1 MKRGIVNRFDQITGK
16 ETAKLIKNWNKNQPC
31 ERGRSI
37 KQIRIKYTYILQTW
51 YYEEKTY
58 TQKFICPPGMVKYM
72 KKVLKDQKL
81 FPHFSFFPNTVKEAF
96 SVTISA
102 DYDHGK
108 LKIQCKDE
116 GDKGY
121 DNFYIL
127 LCSTG
132 AKDKYPD
139 FIKKFKGHLPENPKI
154 EGIQEHW
161 DAPIFL
167 DSTVAQDHDFCG
179 CIIPNDPSIIAG
191 PNNRQF
197 ILRLVEHAD
206 KYHKLKKTE
215 LSQKRPA
222 VTENKNPPP
231 AEVVVKKKCTSTLV
245 GNVGQ
250 LATYK
255 NCSQIG
261 SKGGEKVR
269 ITVKGGNIKFSQK
282 NMALMLDP
290 KISIFESPKNSTEQ
304 WSQDY
309 ALSTVL
315 SGANKNFL
323 QAAMVHLYETAMGGV
338 RGYHKTVLGDL
349 ELNGKKIPPP
359 PKVAL
364 NEHNI
369 SQFQNGL
376 LLAYKQLNRS
386 DSHYNSLRGSVAK
399 YYSVS
404 NDGIEKFSME
414 LNGIDRN

>member
-1 MKRGIVNRFDQITGK
+1 MKRGIVNGFGLITGK

-31 ERGRSI
+31 GRWRSI

-51 YYEEKTY
+51 YYKEKTY
-58 TQKFICPPGMVKYM
+58 TQKFICPLGMMKYM

-81 FPHFSFFPNTVKEAF
+81 FPHFNVFPNTVKEAF
-96 SVTISA
+96 SVTTSA

-108 LKIQCKDE
+108 LKIQCEDE

-127 LCSTG
+127 LYSTG
-132 AKDKYPD
+132 SKDKYPH

-167 DSTVAQDHDFCG
+167 DSTLAQYHDFCG

-197 ILRLVEHAD
+197 ILCPVEHTD
-206 KYHKLKKTE
+206 KYHKLKETE

-222 VTENKNPPP
+222 VTENKNPP
-231 AEVVVKKKCTSTLV
+231 ADIVVKKKCTNTLV
-245 GNVGQ
+245 GKGNQ

-261 SKGGEKVR
+261 SKGGEKVK
-269 ITVKGGNIKFSQK
+269 ITVKGGNIKFTQK

-290 KISIFESPKNSTEQ
+290 KINIFESPKNSTEQ

-309 ALSTVL
+309 AVSTVI

-338 RGYHKTVLGDL
+338 QG
-349 ELNGKKIPPP
+349 
-359 PKVAL
+359 
-364 NEHNI
+364 
-369 SQFQNGL
+369 
-376 LLAYKQLNRS
+376 
-386 DSHYNSLRGSVAK
+386 
-399 YYSVS
+399 
-404 NDGIEKFSME
+404 
-414 LNGIDRN
+414 